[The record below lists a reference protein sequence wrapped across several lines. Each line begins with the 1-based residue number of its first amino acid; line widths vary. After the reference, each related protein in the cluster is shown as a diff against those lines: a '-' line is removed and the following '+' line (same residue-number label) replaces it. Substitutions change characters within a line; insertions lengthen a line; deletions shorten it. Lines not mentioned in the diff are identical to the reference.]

1 MCSPQAWA
9 SAAVLGLAQASLGR
23 QFDPAAREIRFEPP
37 MLPAL
42 DHLHVRGLRLGDAE
56 ADVLLHRS
64 SDEVA
69 ATVTRPRGKIRI
81 ANVH

>member
-1 MCSPQAWA
+1 
-9 SAAVLGLAQASLGR
+9 
-23 QFDPAAREIRFEPP
+23 

-69 ATVTRPRGKIRI
+69 ATVRDGGARSASPSCINRALLSAREALSLRPVASWSMTTFGPEAPITRS
-81 ANVH
+81 

>member
-1 MCSPQAWA
+1 
-9 SAAVLGLAQASLGR
+9 
-23 QFDPAAREIRFEPP
+23 

-42 DHLHVRGLRLGDAE
+42 DNLHVRGLRLGDAE

-69 ATVTRPRGKIRI
+69 ATVTRRRGKIRI
-81 ANVH
+81 AIVH